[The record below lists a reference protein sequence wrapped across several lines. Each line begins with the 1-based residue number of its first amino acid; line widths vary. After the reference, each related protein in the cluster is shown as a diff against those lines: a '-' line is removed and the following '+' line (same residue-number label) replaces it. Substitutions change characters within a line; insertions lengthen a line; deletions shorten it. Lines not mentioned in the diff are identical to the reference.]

1 MVRVTLVGAGD
12 IKYHYTELLKIKE
25 KKVELHLNSIAKAL
39 KDSDSELIVT
49 PDRGVSFEVA
59 KKYKSFS
66 GKKVTALAPLSDKRW
81 GVKHIQSYLDETQN
95 GKKIVDNTIDTL
107 NWLEH
112 DSTHNMFGDVT
123 LVLGHT
129 LGATR
134 ELCGGYYLYKLF
146 GGAKPEA
153 KIAMEKVHPMISAGS
168 RMPFHTIV
176 YSPFVK
182 DSLPMEIEKYIEKL
196 GCKVFYVKNS
206 KELSNLLKKL
216 GK

>member
-12 IKYHYTELLKIKE
+12 IKYHYAQILKIKE
-25 KKVELHLNSIAKAL
+25 NKIEVHLNGVAKAL
-39 KDSDSELIVT
+39 KESNSELIVT
-49 PDRGVSFEVA
+49 PDKGVSFEVA
-59 KKYKSFS
+59 KKYKSFG
-66 GKKVTALAPLSDKRW
+66 GKKVTALAPISDKRW
-81 GVKHIQSYLDETQN
+81 GIKHLQPFLDEEIS
-95 GKKIVDNTIDTL
+95 GRKIVDEVIDTL

-123 LVLGHT
+123 LVLAHT

-146 GGAKPEA
+146 GGGKPEA
-153 KIAMEKVHPMISAGS
+153 KIAMEKVHPKISAGS

-182 DSLPMEIEKYIEKL
+182 EKLPMEIEKYVEKL

-206 KELSNLLKKL
+206 SALLSVLKKL